1 MIRDSSNQLVSRDS
15 GGGTSKVVA
24 TFSLVSGINE
34 SDFKS
39 RDEKVTIDLA
49 NRSVKTP

>member
-1 MIRDSSNQLVSRDS
+1 MIRDSSNQLISKDS
-15 GGGTSKVVA
+15 GTSKVVA

-39 RDEKVTIDLA
+39 RDEKVTIDVA